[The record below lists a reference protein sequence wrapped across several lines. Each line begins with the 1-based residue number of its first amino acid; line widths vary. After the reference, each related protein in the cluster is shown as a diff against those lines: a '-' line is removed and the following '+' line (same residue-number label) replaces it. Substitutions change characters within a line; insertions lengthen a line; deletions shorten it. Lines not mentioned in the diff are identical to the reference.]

1 MIELLKKLHK
11 DESGQ
16 DIIEYVFVAAFISVA
31 GFALIPGIGTKVSSY
46 WTKLSNQ
53 LT

>member
-1 MIELLKKLHK
+1 MFDFLRRLHK

-16 DIIEYVFVAAFISVA
+16 DIIEYVFIAAAISVA
-31 GFALIPGIGTKVSSY
+31 GFAAIPTIANSVSSY
-46 WTKLSNQ
+46 WAKLSGA

>member
-1 MIELLKKLHK
+1 MLKFLKKLHK

-31 GFALIPGIGTKVSSY
+31 GFALIPGVGTKVSSY
-46 WTKLSNQ
+46 WQILSNQ

>member
-46 WTKLSNQ
+46 WAKLSAQ